1 MAMDALV
8 PPRPAQDQTC
18 AGLPRRRRHATGAG
32 PHRQQKKPVT
42 LYIRFADEIGR
53 ILDSLEA
60 EGALPAGLPRR
71 AVSIEPPRDPSHG
84 DLSTNAAMVLAKPAG
99 SNPRA
104 LAALLVPKLE
114 AIAGVTGVEIAGPG
128 FVNLRLAPGVWHDE
142 LAAILVQRGDYG
154 RSTAGAG
161 HRVNVEYVSANPTG
175 PMHMGHCRGAVV
187 GDALASLLAFVGH
200 PVTREYYVNDA
211 GSQVQTLARS
221 AHLRY
226 REALGEDIGEIPE
239 GFYPGDYLVPVGAA
253 LAAEYGETYAKAPE
267 SAWLDLFRTKA
278 VAAML
283 DMIRADL
290 SLLGIH
296 HDLFASEAE
305 VQDSGKVDAAFADLT
320 AKGLLYQGVLEA
332 PKGKLP
338 DDWEPVEMTLFR
350 STQFGDDQ
358 DRPVRNSKGGLTY
371 FGTDL
376 AYHAQ
381 KAAEADELIDI
392 WGADHAGTVSRIQAA
407 VQALT
412 GGTKRFD
419 VKLVQMVKLLRNGEP
434 VKMSKRSGQFVT
446 LADVVREVGRDVV
459 RFTMLT
465 RKADAQM
472 DFDFAKVV
480 EASKDNPVF
489 YVQYAHARI
498 RSVQR
503 KAAELGLAT
512 EGAADHA
519 RLDDEELGL
528 VRFAAQFPR
537 IVEQAAA
544 TREPHRIAFYLYD
557 LAGAF
562 HALWNRGNDA
572 PDRRFLVQD
581 DPDTTQARLS
591 LAEAIGQIVRNG
603 LAIMGVAAA
612 EEM

>member
-1 MAMDALV
+1 M
-8 PPRPAQDQTC
+8 
-18 AGLPRRRRHATGAG
+18 
-32 PHRQQKKPVT
+32 QQKKPVT
-42 LYIRFADEIGR
+42 LYIRFAEEIGR

-71 AVSIEPPRDPSHG
+71 AVSIEPPRDASHG

-99 SNPRA
+99 TNPRA

-142 LAAILVQRGDYG
+142 LAAILAQRGDYG

-211 GSQVQTLARS
+211 GSQVQTLGRS

-253 LAAEYGETYAKAPE
+253 LAAKYGEKYANVPE
-267 SAWLDLFRTKA
+267 SEWLDLFRVKA

-290 SLLGIH
+290 ALLGIH

-305 VQDSGKVDAAFADLT
+305 VQDSGKVAAAFAELE
-320 AKGLLYQGVLEA
+320 AKGLLYEGMLEA

-338 DDWEPVEMTLFR
+338 DEWEPVEMTLFR

-407 VQALT
+407 VKALAPD
-412 GGTKRFD
+412 KRFD

-503 KAAELGLAT
+503 KAAELGLSGS
-512 EGAADHA
+512 GAPDHA
-519 RLDDEELGL
+519 RLDDEELDL
-528 VRFAAQFPR
+528 VRLAAQFPR
-537 IVEQAAA
+537 VVEQAAA
-544 TREPHRIAFYLYD
+544 TREPHRVAFYLYD

-581 DPDTTQARLS
+581 DPETTQARLS